1 VAILFSG
8 LFGEAENPDLIQRK
22 VLHQSEI
29 LSYGTNMLD
38 AGSIAKLLGYE
49 SSPNYLT
56 EPSQAGAS
64 VFSIFRQ
71 LRMIPDTKPFRV
83 DGLYVYDTQLAE
95 SKKAS
100 QNIALCV
107 ATVDHPDEL
116 NNLRQIVWNTGAIPF
131 LLALSDG
138 AAHLYETFSYKA
150 GASPLVSANDVL
162 SKLSNV
168 ISAEDIDT
176 GRIWESELAA
186 ELHSGRRVDMRLLE
200 NLKTLRTLLNK
211 RGMPEKLVHK
221 CIGKFIY
228 LRYLMDRGVLSHQF
242 LEKKGISLA
251 DIFGKAVTVRSFKKF
266 SQTIEERFNGKI
278 FEINF
283 RKGALDDETVQ
294 LLARVFCGEVDLQA
308 RGRDSVEQLCMEF
321 MDYQFDY
328 IPVELLSKVYELFL
342 SKEGKASKEGA
353 YYTPE
358 HLAEYVLNDL
368 ESEKPFEKGMKALD
382 PSCGSGIF
390 LSLIYRRLIEK
401 ELRKTKQESMNP
413 ARLRELLETS
423 IFGVEKDPD
432 ACQIAAFSLILT
444 MLHYIDPPELH
455 RHHNFKFPKLV
466 GENILL
472 GDFFDEKLLEPFID
486 KSFDWVAGNPPWKQ
500 LKGDEKTEFAGKWI
514 VANSEKYPVADYR
527 LHDAFAWHVQ
537 DFISDK
543 GVVGLVMPTS
553 SLLNDKTEAFRKAFF
568 AATNL
573 LKVTNFSNVRR
584 ILFEGRAIVPPSAW
598 IYGKN
603 TNVEPR
609 EYVKHFAPK
618 TINLPTCSN
627 QEMWTI
633 TVNEADVQYLPFSKI
648 LDGNALHWKVA
659 QWGSLQDISN
669 IRFLSKKCHALARL
683 LADAGFDKKALARAP
698 EFRSVQNGL
707 TPKYPHLQE
716 YKGFNRLDERAFNA
730 YGRHGI
736 VFSLPDDLLS
746 GMDLEDCY
754 CRRGGGLKQCKA
766 PHLFISSSW
775 GNAFVF
781 SNTDFI
787 IPPGQFGMSGRNAS
801 DVPLLKALA
810 VYFASSLV
818 KYWMFFNSPKMGN
831 YDSNNVVNLRLV
843 YEIPVPSFDAR
854 TIACLANLYDQLEAE
869 EASQLDG
876 FKSGQPINVERRQS
890 HIDKTVFKILD
901 LPPLI
906 ETRVS
911 DFVKYTVHLSEHPN
925 DREYFAK
932 NPSSAQLK
940 KYGKTLV
947 AALDGFAEGECFHKI
962 TIRRSPDL
970 TCCEVT
976 ILKGRSRNPVQV
988 EILKH
993 KDDWLPVLKKQ
1004 LNKKI
1009 SPRVYLQRNL
1019 RVYSENTIQLFK
1031 PSREIDWVE
1040 SQAYV
1045 DSGLIISEILTGED
1059 APC

>member
-1 VAILFSG
+1 
-8 LFGEAENPDLIQRK
+8 
-22 VLHQSEI
+22 
-29 LSYGTNMLD
+29 MLD
-38 AGSIAKLLGYE
+38 AGGIAKLLGYE

-56 EPSQAGAS
+56 EPSQAGSS
-64 VFSIFRQ
+64 VFSVFRQ
-71 LRMIPDTKPFRV
+71 LRMIPDTKPFHV

-95 SKKAS
+95 SEKAS

-116 NNLRQIVWNTGAIPF
+116 NSLRQIVWNTGAIPF

-138 AAHLYETFSYKA
+138 AAHLYETFSYEA
-150 GASPLVSANDVL
+150 DASPLVSANDVL

-186 ELHSGRRVDMRLLE
+186 ELHSGHRVDMRLLG
-200 NLKTLRTLLNK
+200 NLKTLRTLLDK
-211 RGMPEKLVHK
+211 RKMSQEVVHK

-228 LRYLMDRGVLSHQF
+228 LRYLKDRGILSPQF
-242 LEKKGISLA
+242 LKQKKISL
-251 DIFGKAVTVRSFKKF
+251 DDVFGPLVTVSSFKNF
-266 SQTIEERFNGKI
+266 SRVIEKRFNGKI

-283 RKGALDDETVQ
+283 SDGSLDDESLR
-294 LLARVFCGEVDLQA
+294 LLARVFQGVCDLQDGK
-308 RGRDSVEQLCMEF
+308 RQGVEQLCMEF
-321 MDYQFDY
+321 MDYQFEY

-342 SKEGKASKEGA
+342 GEEGKASKDGA
-353 YYTPE
+353 FYTPE
-358 HLAEYVLNDL
+358 YLAEYVLSDL
-368 ESEKPFEKGMKALD
+368 EAERPFKEGMTAFD

-401 ELRKTKQESMNP
+401 K
-413 ARLRELLETS
+413 LRETGRESLTPRQLRMLLETS
-423 IFGVEKDPD
+423 IFGVEMNPD

-444 MLHYIDPPELH
+444 MLHYVDPPELH
-455 RHHNFKFPKLV
+455 RYQTFQFPDLIGK
-466 GENILL
+466 NILL
-472 GDFFDEKLLEPFID
+472 GDFFDTELLKPFTQ
-486 KSFDWVAGNPPWKQ
+486 KSFDWIAGNPPWKQ
-500 LKGDEKTEFAGKWI
+500 LKGTDEQSDFSGKWI
-514 VANSEKYPVADYR
+514 VKNSKEAPVADYR
-527 LHDAFAWHVQ
+527 LHDAFAWHVK
-537 DFISDK
+537 DFLSAT

-553 SLLNDKTEAFRKAFF
+553 SLLNDKTKEFRKAFF
-568 AATNL
+568 SAANM

-584 ILFEGRAIVPPSAW
+584 ILFEARAIIPSSVWMYAGTDDVNLQGY
-598 IYGKN
+598 I
-603 TNVEPR
+603 
-609 EYVKHFAPK
+609 KHFAPK

-627 QEMWTI
+627 QEMWAI
-633 TVNEADVQYLPFSKI
+633 TVNEGDIQYLQRTEI
-648 LDGNALHWKVA
+648 VDGNALRWKVA
-659 QWGSLQDISN
+659 QWGDRQDDVN
-669 IRFLSKKCHALARL
+669 IRLLSKNYPTLAQL
-683 LADAGFDKKALARAP
+683 LDFSGFDKKVLARAP

-707 TPKYPHLQE
+707 IPKYPHLRE

-746 GMDLEDCY
+746 GMDLADCY

-843 YEIPVPSFDAR
+843 HEIPVPSFDAR
-854 TIACLANLYDQLEAE
+854 TIVCLADLYDQLEAE
-869 EASQLDG
+869 EASQLSG
-876 FKSGQPINVERRQS
+876 FKSGQPINIERRQS

-901 LPPLI
+901 LPSLI

-925 DREYFAK
+925 DREFFAK
-932 NPSSAQLK
+932 NPSSVQLK
-940 KYGKTLV
+940 KYGKALV
-947 AALDGFAEGECFHKI
+947 AALDGFAEGECFHKVA
-962 TIRRSPDL
+962 IRRSPDL

-976 ILKGRSRNPVQV
+976 ILKGHSRNPVQV

-1004 LNKKI
+1004 LNKKL

-1031 PSREIDWVE
+1031 PTREIDWVE
-1040 SQAYV
+1040 SQAYA
-1045 DSGLIISEILTGED
+1045 DSGLIISEIMAGED